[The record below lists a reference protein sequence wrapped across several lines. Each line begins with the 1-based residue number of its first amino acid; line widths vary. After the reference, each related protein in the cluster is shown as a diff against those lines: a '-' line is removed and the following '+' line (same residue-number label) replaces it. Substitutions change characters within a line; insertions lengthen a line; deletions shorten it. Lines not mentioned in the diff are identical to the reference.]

1 MSNGQFAFMNVK
13 DFKLMFILINKTN
26 IKDISQIKYPMLTLM
41 QIKVFFLNVQV

>member
-1 MSNGQFAFMNVK
+1 MNVK